1 MDLDTL
7 SQIDKPL
14 RQLIRRTGQFAREEF
29 HRFSFSDVRFKR
41 ERDPV
46 SYVDINAEKMLK
58 DGCNLLIPG
67 SGFVNEESENT
78 PSKNGWM
85 WIIDPI
91 DGTTNYTHGV
101 PNFCISLALQYQGE
115 TQLGIIY
122 APILEEMYT
131 ARKGQGAFLNDQ
143 AIAVSERPHLSE
155 ALLSTGFPYAN
166 FPWRDQY
173 LALIIALM
181 DKAHGIRRMGS
192 AALDLAFVAA
202 GRFEAFF
209 EYGLSPWDVA
219 AGALIV
225 QEAGGKVSD
234 FNDEDDYLY
243 NSQIVVSNGK
253 IHQDLLHEIRK
264 HIPQEKN

>member
-1 MDLDTL
+1 MELETI
-7 SQIDKPL
+7 SQIDEPL

-58 DGCNLLIPG
+58 EGCLRLIPG
-67 SGFVNEESENT
+67 SGFINEESEDT
-78 PSKNGWM
+78 PSENGWM

-91 DGTTNYTHGV
+91 DGTTNYTHGLA
-101 PNFCISLALQYQGE
+101 NFCISLALQFEGA
-115 TQLGIIY
+115 TQMAYIY
-122 APILEEMYT
+122 APILEEMFT
-131 ARKGQGAFLNDQ
+131 ARKGKGAFLNDQ
-143 AIAVSERPHLSE
+143 AIAISERPNLAE
-155 ALLSTGFPYAN
+155 ALISTGFPYAN

-173 LALIIALM
+173 LALIISLM
-181 DKAHGIRRMGS
+181 DQAHGLRRMGS
-192 AALDLAFVAA
+192 AALDLAYVAA
-202 GRFEAFF
+202 GRFEGYF

-234 FNDEDDYLY
+234 FNGEDDYLY
-243 NSQIVVSNGK
+243 GSQIVVSNGN
-253 IHQDLLHEIRK
+253 IHQDLLQEIRK